1 MDWADILGGIGG
13 AADYGSQYL
22 LAKELADKQREAG
35 QSAFEQARELGG
47 DLTTAAAGTF
57 KPFTVSTGLGPS
69 LRVGQEGITYAPVEP
84 DSYEAQQ
91 QMDAKALARSGA
103 QQLAAVTGPG
113 KLQAE
118 QSRLQGML
126 LGSDIGTAQQ
136 DVFSQLQAMR
146 APEQERQRLALENR
160 LFQQGR
166 DALYTAQYGGT
177 PEQLAF
183 EKAIQEQQA
192 ADALMAR
199 QQALAEQQQ
208 TAGLISEALGQGRA
222 QQALQAELGL
232 GGAQAAFL
240 PQQQA
245 LSMLAAGQPFS
256 DLATRAGLQGIIA
269 EGELAGAGL
278 EALMRGEGS
287 AAATEQEFLQGLRE
301 AIFGGGSQS
310 NFTAGLGMFGSA
322 LNKLLSDIRL
332 KTNIK
337 KVGQVNNDIGLYT
350 WDWTAKGKELAKQQP
365 TFGVLAQEVMQTLPE
380 AVTEG
385 LDGFFRVNYNTVLQA
400 GNQ

>member
-1 MDWADILGGIGG
+1 MSWEDILAGIGG

-22 LAKELADKQREAG
+22 LTKELADQQREAG
-35 QSAFEQARELGG
+35 QAAFEQARQLGG
-47 DLTTAAAGTF
+47 ELTTAAAGTF

-69 LRVGQEGITYAPVEP
+69 LRVGQEGITYAPVAP

-146 APEQERQRLALENR
+146 TPEQERQRLALENR

-166 DALYTAQYGGT
+166 EGIRTAQYGGT

-199 QQALAEQQQ
+199 QQALTEQQQ
-208 TAGLISEALGQGRA
+208 RAGLISEALGQGRA

-269 EGELAGAGL
+269 EGELAGGGL

-287 AAATEQEFLQGLRE
+287 AAATEQEFLKGLRE
-301 AIFGGGSQS
+301 AVFGGGSQS
-310 NFTAGLGMFGSA
+310 NFTAGLGMLGGLFG
-322 LNKLLSDIRL
+322 LSDIRL

-337 KVGQVNNDIGLYT
+337 KVGQVTDDIGLYT
-350 WDWTAKGKELAKQQP
+350 WDWTDEGKDLAKEQP
-365 TFGVLAQEVMQTLPE
+365 TIGVLAQEVMKTLPE